1 MTSQKS
7 LLNCQTGS
15 LNVSNSGNNI
25 RLTNLKQVWQGRVVL
40 DIPDLILERG
50 KRYALL
56 GANGS
61 GKSTLLRL
69 LAPLLAVP
77 AGETGY
83 LPQKPYPFA
92 MSVSHNIR
100 LGIPAASA
108 VPPPEKQQL
117 ILEQLAAMD
126 LIPLANARGNRLSG
140 GEAQRMA
147 LARLLV
153 VPRSILLIDE
163 PTSGL
168 DLDSLARAEAVLAG
182 YLNRNC
188 CLLVL
193 ATHQVNLARRLCDE
207 LIFLDQGRV
216 QVAGPVAELLNP
228 ELPKEKQD
236 SLLNLFLRYEQG
248 LFEPDTDVKEM
259 KLC

>member
-1 MTSQKS
+1 MISQKS
-7 LLNCQTGS
+7 LLNSQTGS
-15 LNVSNSGNNI
+15 LTVSDSGKVI

-40 DIPDLILERG
+40 DIPDLVLERG

-69 LAPLLAVP
+69 LASLLAVP
-77 AGETGY
+77 AGGTGY

-100 LGIPAASA
+100 LGIPAVSA
-108 VPPPEKQQL
+108 VSPQERQQM
-117 ILEQLAAMD
+117 IREQLAAMD
-126 LIPLANARGNRLSG
+126 LIPLADARGNRLSG

-153 VPRSILLIDE
+153 VPRSVLLIDE

-168 DLDSLARAEAVLAG
+168 DLDSLSRAEAALAG
-182 YLNRNC
+182 YLSRNS

-193 ATHQVNLARRLCDE
+193 ATHQVSLARRLCDE
-207 LIFLDQGRV
+207 LIFLDQGKL

-228 ELPKEKQD
+228 QLPKEKQD

-248 LFEPDTDVKEM
+248 LFDSNQDEEGM
-259 KLC
+259 KPC